1 MKRNLLTALVVV
13 AAIALVIV
21 ADRAGWLKRAAPGP
35 SEELQI
41 TELGNQLDL
50 SPYQG
55 KVVLLNFWAT
65 WCSPC
70 LIEIPWMIEF
80 QDKYAD
86 QGFTVLGVSMDDEG
100 RAVVEPWLVEH
111 RFDVNGQERPVN
123 YPILVGNEKIGEQF
137 GGIIGLPTTLVIGRD
152 GKTVKRFIGLASHE
166 KLLAEIES
174 LLQGSTEGATS
185 PQSP

>member
-1 MKRNLLTALVVV
+1 MKKNLLIALVVV

-21 ADRAGWLKRAAPGP
+21 ADRSGWLERAAPG
-35 SEELQI
+35 SGTELQI
-41 TELGNQLDL
+41 TELGNELDL

-55 KVVLLNFWAT
+55 KVVLVNFWAT

-80 QDKYAD
+80 QDTYAD
-86 QGFTVLGVSMDDEG
+86 RGFTVLGVSMDDEG
-100 RAVVEPWLVEH
+100 RAVVEPWLREQ

-152 GKTVKRFIGLASHE
+152 GKIVKRFIGLASHE
-166 KLLAEIES
+166 KLLAEIEG
-174 LLQGSTEGATS
+174 LL
-185 PQSP
+185 